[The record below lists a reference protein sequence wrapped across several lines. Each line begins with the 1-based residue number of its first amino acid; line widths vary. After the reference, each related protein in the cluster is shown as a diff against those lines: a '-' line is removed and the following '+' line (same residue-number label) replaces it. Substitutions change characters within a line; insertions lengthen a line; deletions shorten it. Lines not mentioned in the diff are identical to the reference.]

1 MPETFDTATILA
13 PGREILDIF
22 TEYVAACRVLGHH
35 HHDLTRLHEWYDTED
50 GLDLRAIEGDQ
61 RALTAAAQ
69 AGEQTLRLQDKQSR
83 LVDDGWQG
91 GVPRW
96 PRASTW
102 PAIRPLQSAPSPRC
116 TRRL

>member
-61 RALTAAAQ
+61 RARAPGPPSDRCRAHRHRAAHGGCDTEPV
-69 AGEQTLRLQDKQSR
+69 AGQP
-83 LVDDGWQG
+83 V
-91 GVPRW
+91 
-96 PRASTW
+96 
-102 PAIRPLQSAPSPRC
+102 
-116 TRRL
+116 

>member
-91 GVPRW
+91 G
-96 PRASTW
+96 
-102 PAIRPLQSAPSPRC
+102 
-116 TRRL
+116 